1 MKTISE
7 FKDKYFF
14 LSNFYNCDVEYNG
27 YIFKNNEAAF
37 QAMKCPERI
46 QEFVNLN
53 PSEAKRLGRKVKLRE
68 DWESVKERIMYEIC
82 FEKFS
87 KNDKLKNML
96 IRTNDSYLIE
106 GNWWGDTYWGVCK
119 GVGKNKL
126 GKILM
131 KIRDDLK

>member
-14 LSNFYNCDVEYNG
+14 LSNFYNCDVEYKG

-96 IRTNDSYLIE
+96 IQTNDYYLIE

>member
-27 YIFKNNEAAF
+27 YVFKNNEAAF

-96 IRTNDSYLIE
+96 IQTNDSYLIE